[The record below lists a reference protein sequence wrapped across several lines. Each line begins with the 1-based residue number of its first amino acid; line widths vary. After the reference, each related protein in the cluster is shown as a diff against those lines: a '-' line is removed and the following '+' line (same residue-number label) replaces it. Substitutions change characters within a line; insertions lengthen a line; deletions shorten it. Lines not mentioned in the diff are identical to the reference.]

1 MDKQGHAL
9 YRIAEQR
16 LSKLVNQGGNRP
28 LAKSRI
34 GLEKESLRVS
44 PEGSLAQTR
53 HPVALGSPLTHPH
66 ITTDFSEALTEFV
79 TPPYTDIP
87 AVLDFLRDTQQF
99 VYGVLDETTDHE
111 LLWAT
116 SMPCVVAGE
125 TSIPIAQYGN
135 SNAGVMKT
143 VYRRGLGHRYGRVM
157 QVIAG
162 VHFNYSFPDSFWP
175 LYQDLEQRSG
185 DAQTFISAQYFG
197 LIRNL
202 QRFGWLV
209 PYLFGA
215 SPAVCKSF
223 LGGKPTLLDSFDEH
237 TCFQP
242 FATSL
247 RMGDIGYQN
256 NKEAEMG
263 VKASYD
269 SLETYVASLMRATRT
284 PYSEFEKPGVVVNGR
299 YEQLNANI
307 LQIENEYY
315 STIRPKQIVDP
326 FEKPSHALLHRG
338 VQYVELRSIDV
349 NAYDPLGISERQLR
363 FLEAFLVFCLL
374 HESPMIS
381 TQERKDIDHNELS
394 AAHQGRDPQ
403 LMLSRNGKKIY
414 LKNWAA
420 EIIEAMA
427 GVCELLDDGHENKP
441 YSGSLAVQTEKIK
454 DPDRTPSARMLAEMR
469 KQGES
474 FFHFALRMSQQHQT
488 CFQEMTPDPA
498 RESLFIQQ
506 ARQSWERQHELE
518 ASEKESFSTY
528 LKRYFA
534 QSV

>member
-1 MDKQGHAL
+1 L

-16 LSKLVNQGGNRP
+16 LSKLVNLGGNRP
-28 LAKSRI
+28 LAESQI

-44 PEGSLAQTR
+44 PEGHLAQTR
-53 HPVALGSPLTHPH
+53 HPVALGSPLTHPY
-66 ITTDFSEALTEFV
+66 ITTDYSEALTEFV
-79 TPPYTDIP
+79 TPPCTDISET
-87 AVLDFLRDTQQF
+87 LEFLRNTQKF
-99 VYGVLDETTDHE
+99 VYDKLNAAPDHE

-125 TSIPIAQYGN
+125 TSIPIAQYGD
-135 SNAGVMKT
+135 SNPGIMKT

-162 VHFNYSFPDSFWP
+162 VHFNYSFPDTFWP
-175 LYQDLEQRSG
+175 LYQELEQHSG
-185 DAQTFISAQYFG
+185 NTQTFISAQYFG

-223 LGGKPTLLDSFDEH
+223 LGGQPTLLDSFDEH
-237 TCFQP
+237 TYFQP

-256 NKEAEMG
+256 NKEAEIG
-263 VKASYD
+263 VKANYD
-269 SLETYVASLMRATRT
+269 SMEAYVASLMKATET
-284 PYSEFEKPGVVVNGR
+284 PYSEFEKLGVVINGR
-299 YEQLNANI
+299 HEQLNANI

-315 STIRPKQIVDP
+315 STIRPKQIVGP
-326 FEKPSHALLHRG
+326 FEKPSHALLRRG

-349 NAYDPLGISERQLR
+349 NAYDPLGISERQLH

-374 HESPMIS
+374 HESPPIDE
-381 TQERKDIDHNELS
+381 QERKDIDHNELS
-394 AAHQGRDPQ
+394 AAHHGRDPH
-403 LMLSRNGKKIY
+403 LMLGRNGKKVY
-414 LKNWAA
+414 LKSWAA
-420 EIIEAMA
+420 EIIEAMT
-427 GVCELLDDGHENKP
+427 GVCAVLDNGHKNNP
-441 YSGSLAVQTEKIK
+441 YSNALAVQAEKIK

-469 KQGES
+469 EKNEA

-488 CFQEMTPDPA
+488 YFQKLAPNPVQ
-498 RESLFIQQ
+498 ESDFTQQ
-506 ARQSWERQHELE
+506 AAQSWARQHKME
-518 ASEKESFSTY
+518 ANQTEPFTEY
-528 LKRYFA
+528 LQRYFT
-534 QSV
+534 QTL

>member
-1 MDKQGHAL
+1 L

-16 LSKLVNQGGNRP
+16 LSKLVNRGGNRP

-44 PEGSLAQTR
+44 PEGHLAQTQ
-53 HPVALGSPLTHPH
+53 HPLALGSPLTHPY
-66 ITTDFSEALTEFV
+66 ITTDYSEALTEFV
-79 TPPYTDIP
+79 TPPCTDIP
-87 AVLDFLRDTQQF
+87 SALSFLRDTQQF
-99 VYGVLDETTDHE
+99 AYNVLAAAPEHE
-111 LLWAT
+111 RLWAT

-125 TSIPIAQYGN
+125 TSIPIAQYGD
-135 SNAGVMKT
+135 SNPGMMKT

-162 VHFNYSFPDSFWP
+162 VHFNYSFPDAFWP
-175 LYQDLEQRSG
+175 LYQELEQHPGNR
-185 DAQTFISAQYFG
+185 QTFISEQYFG

-223 LGGKPTLLDSFDEH
+223 LGGQPTLLDSFDEH
-237 TCFQP
+237 TYFQP

-263 VKASYD
+263 VKANYD
-269 SLETYVASLMRATRT
+269 SLETYTASLMRATET
-284 PYSEFEKPGVVVNGR
+284 PYSEFEKLGVIVNGR

-326 FEKPSHALLHRG
+326 FEKPSHALLRRG

-349 NAYDPLGISERQLR
+349 NAYDPLGISERQLH

-374 HESPMIS
+374 HESPPIS
-381 TQERKDIDHNELS
+381 EQERRDIDSNELS
-394 AAHQGRDPQ
+394 TAHRGRDPH
-403 LMLSRNGKKIY
+403 LMLNRNGKKVS
-414 LKNWAA
+414 LKNWAT
-420 EIIEAMA
+420 EIIGAMT
-427 GVCELLDDGHENKP
+427 GVCALLDSGHENKP
-441 YSGSLAVQTEKIK
+441 YTSALAIQAEKIK

-469 KQGES
+469 KQDEG
-474 FFHFALRMSQQHQT
+474 FFHFALRMSQQHQAY
-488 CFQEMTPDPA
+488 FQELPSNPS
-498 RESLFIQQ
+498 RESEFIQQ
-506 ARQSWERQHELE
+506 AEQSWVRQHELE
-518 ASEKESFSTY
+518 ATEKEPFAIY
-528 LKRYFA
+528 LQRYFS
-534 QSV
+534 QSA